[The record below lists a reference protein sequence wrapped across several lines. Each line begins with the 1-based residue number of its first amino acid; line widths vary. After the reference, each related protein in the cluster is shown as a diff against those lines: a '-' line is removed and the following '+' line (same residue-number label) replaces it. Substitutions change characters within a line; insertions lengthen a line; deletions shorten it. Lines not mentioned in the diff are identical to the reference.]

1 MGTLLET
8 IKLTKNNN
16 KRWEK
21 MMIKKKNKLICRIVA
36 LTLSVCMAANLLCS
50 GDTTNV
56 KVRNVSVEPNNMS
69 SRYTDCFEESRIF
82 TGDNEKVVKLKAKS
96 AYKKDGV
103 LFDTVSLKKNVDEN
117 INESSE
123 SIEADDNTVEL
134 SGSVEEYDEKNIEG
148 FTDNSKNSIDTEDE
162 DDIEES
168 EELSEDVF
176 DGEEYQEEYEE
187 NDLEVDYDCEFDMDS
202 LTFCFEAELV
212 SEDGTVMDKEV
223 INTDAIVTKNGGLDA
238 CIVIN
243 DKEYMMSDYE
253 NYKPVDECS
262 IFTVIKIVAAY
273 LAVAET
279 AEQIK
284 ANSNFKYN
292 KKLEKDGKG
301 VKKGYLVYS
310 QSNSTTENRK
320 AAKYRFGFT
329 TFANVGCEVAAAYNI
344 ANQLGSQ
351 ESLSQTI
358 YYFEGYAIEFSI
370 GWGHLG
376 SNPLEIYRYLK
387 KRGFK
392 YSKYTS
398 YKDFKYA
405 VDHKKSCKMIMSRW
419 NKSYKGL
426 HTFYVKKEDYGKHY
440 GYNWSYG
447 PYKTTRSEVKKSLNS
462 FNNGAGF
469 IVGYLV
475 WK

>member
-1 MGTLLET
+1 M
-8 IKLTKNNN
+8 
-16 KRWEK
+16 
-21 MMIKKKNKLICRIVA
+21 
-36 LTLSVCMAANLLCS
+36 S
-50 GDTTNV
+50 
-56 KVRNVSVEPNNMS
+56 KVSTS
-69 SRYTDCFEESRIF
+69 
-82 TGDNEKVVKLKAKS
+82 DNEKTVKLKAKS
-96 AYKKDGV
+96 AYKKDDI
-103 LFDTVSLKKNVDEN
+103 LFDAVSLKKDTDGN
-117 INESSE
+117 IHEVSE
-123 SIEADDNTVEL
+123 SIETDDNTVKL
-134 SGSVEEYDEKNIEG
+134 SGSIGEYDDKDMKG
-148 FTDNSKNSIDTEDE
+148 PKDNLENNIDTEDN
-162 DDIEES
+162 IEES

-176 DGEEYQEEYEE
+176 DEEEYDEE
-187 NDLEVDYDCEFDMDS
+187 DLEVEYDCEFDMDR

-212 SEDGTVMDKEV
+212 SEDGTVIDKEV
-223 INTDAIVTKNGGLDA
+223 INTDAIITQNGGLDA

-243 DKEYMMSDYE
+243 GKEYMMSDYE
-253 NYKPVDECS
+253 NYKSVDDCS
-262 IFTVIKIVAAY
+262 ILAVIKIVAAY

-301 VKKGYLVYS
+301 VKKGYLIYS
-310 QSNSTTENRK
+310 QSNSTTKDRK

-344 ANQLGSQ
+344 ANQLGST

-392 YSKYTS
+392 YSKYTNYIS
-398 YKDFKYA
+398 FKYA
-405 VDHKKSCKMIMSRW
+405 VDHKKSCKAIMSRW
-419 NKSYKGL
+419 NAGYKGL

>member
-1 MGTLLET
+1 
-8 IKLTKNNN
+8 
-16 KRWEK
+16 
-21 MMIKKKNKLICRIVA
+21 MMRKKKSKLICRIVA
-36 LTLSVCMAANLLCS
+36 LTLTVCMTVNLLCS
-50 GDTTNV
+50 GDTTDV
-56 KVRNVSVEPNNMS
+56 KVRNVNVEPNNIS
-69 SRYTDCFEESRIF
+69 SRFTDCFEESKIS
-82 TGDNEKVVKLKAKS
+82 TNDNEKVVKLKAKS
-96 AYKKDGV
+96 AYQKDENLFDKVSMKKD
-103 LFDTVSLKKNVDEN
+103 VDET
-117 INESSE
+117 SE
-123 SIEADDNTVEL
+123 AIETDDNIVKL
-134 SGSVEEYDEKNIEG
+134 SGSLEEDESDIQESE
-148 FTDNSKNSIDTEDE
+148 DNSKNDINTE

-168 EELSEDVF
+168 EDLSEDVF
-176 DGEEYQEEYEE
+176 DVEDYNED
-187 NDLEVDYDCEFDMDS
+187 NLEVDYECEFDMDS
-202 LTFCFEAELV
+202 LTFNFEAELV
-212 SEDGTVMDKEV
+212 SEDGTVIDKEL
-223 INTDAIVTKNGGLDA
+223 ITTDAIVTKNGGLDA
-238 CIVIN
+238 CIIIN
-243 DKEYMMSDYE
+243 GKEYMMSDYE
-253 NYKPVDECS
+253 DYKPIDECS
-262 IFTVIKIVAAY
+262 ILDVIRIVAAY

-310 QSNSTTENRK
+310 QSNATTNNRK
-320 AAKYRFGFT
+320 AANYRFGFT

-344 ANQLGSQ
+344 ANQLDST

-376 SNPLEIYRYLK
+376 SDPLEIYRYLK

-392 YSKYTS
+392 YSRYVS

-419 NKSYKGL
+419 NTGYKGI

-440 GYNWSYG
+440 GYNWSYD
-447 PYKTTRSEVKKSLNS
+447 PYTHARSKSKKSLNT
-462 FNNGAGF
+462 FNDGSCF